1 MHIPREPRIIKRT
14 LWSPTIQWKDFGM
27 SRRKQDKPQHV
38 ASHEDSP
45 AVETDNT
52 VLDSEVQDV
61 ISNTRSSPQLTSSQS
76 IVQGKFE
83 RVK

>member
-27 SRRKQDKPQHV
+27 SRRKQDKPQYV